1 MPLGTFPEL
10 EARGEPPTG
19 TLNMGG
25 CLVTAGGL
33 VFTGGA
39 RDERLHAYDKE
50 TGRLLWEYRMGS
62 GGDA

>member
-1 MPLGTFPEL
+1 MPLGTYPEL

-33 VFTGGA
+33 VFTGGGGRPDTKA
-39 RDERLHAYDKE
+39 GNAYYCFA
-50 TGRLLWEYRMGS
+50 LP
-62 GGDA
+62 